1 MKYDIR
7 KALNELEVPRNKYCI
22 FDSDFCDIPTDEDA
36 ICLVNEKYT
45 TYYQV
50 YVKNNKNSMK
60 MFDEEWDS
68 LDYFFSL
75 ISKYAKNNE
84 KIPTIHRFFL
94 KDMME
99 NRSHNYFIDLME
111 IYEKNNL
118 DIIIIDFKGI
128 HDINI
133 DEIFKNSVGRFIK
146 TYGLQALQ
154 GILNTDNVDKTMRI
168 NVDDNWTTSYGV
180 YCKNHSFETSEPG
193 LFLKRI
199 ASCFKAEFNSDPIF
213 KNSEFLF
220 KNNELYLSDALPP
233 FEYNEHLS
241 ILNIKTILLEQFSFF
256 GCLVKKFESEK
267 ENDKFK
273 QNVCNAIN
281 KSLNTSFDQKDMKII
296 YQNFGFGG
304 NTQLAREFIRSGY
317 DMSLLET

>member
-118 DIIIIDFKGI
+118 DIIIIDF
-128 HDINI
+128 
-133 DEIFKNSVGRFIK
+133 NSA
-146 TYGLQALQ
+146 ALSE
-154 GILNTDNVDKTMRI
+154 V
-168 NVDDNWTTSYGV
+168 
-180 YCKNHSFETSEPG
+180 SFA
-193 LFLKRI
+193 F
-199 ASCFKAEFNSDPIF
+199 
-213 KNSEFLF
+213 
-220 KNNELYLSDALPP
+220 
-233 FEYNEHLS
+233 
-241 ILNIKTILLEQFSFF
+241 
-256 GCLVKKFESEK
+256 FES
-267 ENDKFK
+267 
-273 QNVCNAIN
+273 
-281 KSLNTSFDQKDMKII
+281 SFM
-296 YQNFGFGG
+296 YS
-304 NTQLAREFIRSGY
+304 R
-317 DMSLLET
+317 

>member
-1 MKYDIR
+1 
-7 KALNELEVPRNKYCI
+7 
-22 FDSDFCDIPTDEDA
+22 
-36 ICLVNEKYT
+36 
-45 TYYQV
+45 
-50 YVKNNKNSMK
+50 

-180 YCKNHSFETSEPG
+180 YCKNHTFETSEPG

-220 KNNELYLSDALPP
+220 KNNELYLSDAFPP